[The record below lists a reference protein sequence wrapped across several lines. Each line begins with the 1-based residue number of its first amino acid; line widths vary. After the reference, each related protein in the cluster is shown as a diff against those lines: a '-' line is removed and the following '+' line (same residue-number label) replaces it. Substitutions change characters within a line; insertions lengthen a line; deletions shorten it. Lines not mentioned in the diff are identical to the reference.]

1 MKISPEGFNS
11 IFEKTEE
18 IIGELK
24 DRSIE
29 IKQSREKKE
38 KGMKKN
44 QESLVDMWDNL
55 KNTNRHIMGI
65 LEGRRQSENCASEE

>member
-65 LEGRRQSENCASEE
+65 LEGEKTE